1 MGKIYLRIALVI
13 AVMIVMISSIMPPAQ
28 KLKLGKDLAGGAT
41 LLYSVT
47 IKPGENAAEVLQKT
61 IEVLKNRVDPDGLAE
76 ISFVAQGRDRIEIS
90 MPLPGPEVKELR
102 RAFEAELATLGRFAL
117 RESSIDDAVKLP
129 AAQRD
134 AEISSL
140 VNGDAK
146 RIEKFRAAA
155 DKYDQA
161 QVARAEYEAG
171 KLAGADKAALDALIA
186 KAAELEAAYE
196 EARSAVAKS
205 GLTSTEVQRVIQLS
219 DESRALLDEQ
229 TGEKISIKS
238 PRAKAIER
246 LKAEHPDSVEAL
258 ERVLASYKK
267 YASSRK
273 AMDDPSDLVK
283 QLRGAGVLNFRIGVK
298 PGWDPTEVQRL
309 RQQLAERGPKNIKS
323 NEVRWFKVN
332 QIRNWY
338 NNTQQLK
345 ALDADP
351 VGFFASRK
359 LIGAEYDGEYYVLCF
374 DTRTTR
380 LTEADGD
387 WSVSRAYDSRD
398 QVGRPSIAFEMD
410 PRGAVLLGNLTRE
423 HVGDEMAVLLD
434 DEVYTA
440 PTLQGNISK
449 SGQITGD
456 FPPDEIRYIVR
467 VLGAGSLQA
476 KLSPE
481 PISTNFVGP
490 ELGKDNLDKGLH
502 TGLVAFAV
510 VSAFMVV
517 YYFGCGLVAVIAL
530 MFTGTVI
537 LGAMALNKA
546 AFTLPGI
553 AGIVLTF
560 GQAVDANVLIYERM
574 REELKRGHDMKTAV
588 RVGFSRAMPSI
599 VDANVAHLIICIV
612 LNTLGTQEIRGFAI
626 TLGIGVVATLFSAI
640 VVSRLI
646 FDLLVGFGHWTKASM
661 LPIAVPALQRVLEP
675 RIDWLKLRPIFITA
689 SIVTMVASLW
699 LVVNRG
705 QEAFDTEFRGG
716 TQVTL
721 ELGKNASGED
731 KKLTRKDVEERIR
744 SLEVPKTGGLAVA
757 QLKTAE
763 VLPINPDQDGVTS
776 AKFKIKTIA
785 LDSKAVLSA
794 VRSAF
799 AGEVEAEPELAYRGS
814 DAEELA
820 GAPVF
825 RVIGPLLSES
835 VGAAGKSEN
844 VKKYQGGIAI
854 LLENI
859 TPPVSIDS
867 LTSRLQRE
875 RLTSTY
881 SDTLERMREVRV
893 LSGTNEAVT
902 TAVVLVNDPEQ
913 SFYDNDQIFDRNV
926 ALREWKLAREATVH
940 AASFASV
947 ESFSPA
953 VADTFKVKA
962 FQSVAVS
969 MSLLILYIWIRYGTI
984 RWSLAATLPLVHDII
999 ALLGLLA
1006 LAQLVYDAEA
1016 TKAFAGVIG
1025 LLPFKIDLNMV
1036 AALLMIAGF
1045 SLNDKVII
1053 LDRIRENRGRSPYA
1067 TGQIVNDSI
1076 NQTISRTLITSGTTL
1091 ITTVILYV
1099 FGGEGVRGF
1108 AYAFTLGV
1116 LIGTYSSIAVAAPL
1130 VWSRKLD
1137 AKAAALEASGALKP
1151 A

>member
-1 MGKIYLRIALVI
+1 MGKIYLKIALVI
-13 AVMIVMISSIMPPAQ
+13 AVMILMVSSIFPTAQ

-47 IKPGENAAEVLQKT
+47 IKPGENGAEVLQKT
-61 IEVLKNRVDPDGLAE
+61 IEVLKNRVDPNGLSE

-90 MPLPGPEVKELR
+90 MPLPGPEVKALR
-102 RAFEAELATLGRFAL
+102 REFGAVLATLGKTAL
-117 RESSIDDAVKLP
+117 RESSIDDAVRLP
-129 AAQRD
+129 GAQRD
-134 AEISSL
+134 TEISSL
-140 VNGDAK
+140 VNGDAQL
-146 RIEKFRAAA
+146 IGKFKAAA
-155 DKYDQA
+155 DKYDAA
-161 QVARAEYEAG
+161 QVARAEYDAA
-171 KLAGADKAALDALIA
+171 KLAGSDKTALDALVS
-186 KAAELEAAYE
+186 KTAELEASYDESRA
-196 EARSAVAKS
+196 AVAKS
-205 GLTSTEVQRVIQLS
+205 VLTSTEVQRVLQLS
-219 DESRALLDEQ
+219 DDSRALLDEQ
-229 TGEKISIKS
+229 TGEKISVKS

-258 ERVLASYKK
+258 DRVLASYGK

-273 AMDDPSDLVK
+273 VMDDPADLVK

-309 RQQLAERGPKNIKS
+309 RQQLAERGPKNVKS
-323 NEVRWFKVN
+323 TDVRWFKVN

-338 NNTQQLK
+338 NNTEQLK

-351 VGFFASRK
+351 VGFLASRGHV
-359 LIGAEYDGEYYVLCF
+359 GAEYDGEYYILCF
-374 DTRTTR
+374 DTRSTR
-380 LTEADGD
+380 LTEEDGD
-387 WSVSRAYDSRD
+387 WSVASAHDSRD

-410 PRGAVLLGNLTRE
+410 PRGAVLLGNLTRD
-423 HVGDEMAVLLD
+423 HIGDQMAVLLD

-449 SGQITGD
+449 TGQITGD

-490 ELGKDNLDKGLH
+490 ELGKDNLDKGLQ

-517 YYFGCGLVAVIAL
+517 YYFSCGLVAVIAL
-530 MFTGTVI
+530 MFTGMVI

-588 RVGFSRAMPSI
+588 RMGFQRAMPSI

-626 TLGIGVVATLFSAI
+626 TLGIGVVATLFTAI

-646 FDLLVGFGHWTKASM
+646 FDLLVGYGHWTKASM

-689 SIVTMVASLW
+689 SIVTMVVSLG
-699 LVVNRG
+699 LVINRG

-721 ELGKNASGED
+721 ELGKDAAG
-731 KKLTRKDVEERIR
+731 KAKTLTRQEVEDRLR
-744 SLEVPKTGGLAVA
+744 GLEVPKTGGVAIA

-763 VLPINPDQDGVTS
+763 VLPINPEQDGVTS
-776 AKFKIKTIA
+776 DKFKIKTIA
-785 LDSKAVLSA
+785 LDSKAVLSS

-799 AGEVEAEPELAYRGS
+799 ADVVEAEPELTYKGS
-814 DAEELA
+814 DAEDLA
-820 GAPVF
+820 GAPLF

-875 RLTSTY
+875 RLTSVF
-881 SDTLERMREVRV
+881 SDTLERVREVRV

-926 ALREWKLAREATVH
+926 ALREWKLSREATIH
-940 AASFASV
+940 AASFASS

-953 VADTFKVKA
+953 VADTFKIKA
-962 FQSVAVS
+962 FQSVVVS

-999 ALLGLLA
+999 VLLGLLA
-1006 LAQLVYDAEA
+1006 LAQVVYDAEA